1 VKKRRLTLCPSGPVH
16 RAAATATELSNLVQW
31 SMLSTSQRS
40 LKEVLFFLGL
50 LGWWASLISTVPAV
64 HHSKLSLVVVVIK
77 QKKAARRSGPLF
89 VS

>member
-1 VKKRRLTLCPSGPVH
+1 
-16 RAAATATELSNLVQW
+16 
-31 SMLSTSQRS
+31 
-40 LKEVLFFLGL
+40 VLFFLGF

-64 HHSKLSLVVVVIK
+64 HHSKRSLVVVVIK